1 MQHWEN
7 AHYTLQVYDKK
18 TYEAIILQLVEEA
31 ISPWSQF
38 SKKMLND
45 KDNGLP
51 KQSFRLFCTI
61 PVLAKL
67 PQWPQQ
73 NAHPISQDDEKNNMK
88 MLGYSLLMGAS
99 NHGLSYHVDCFMT
112 KI

>member
-1 MQHWEN
+1 MF
-7 AHYTLQVYDKK
+7 D
-18 TYEAIILQLVEEA
+18 
-31 ISPWSQF
+31 
-38 SKKMLND
+38 D

-67 PQWPQQ
+67 PQWPQG
-73 NAHPISQDDEKNNMK
+73 NSLPISWDDEKNNMK
-88 MLGYSLLMGAS
+88 VLGYSLLMGAS
-99 NHGLSYHVDCFMT
+99 KHGLSYPMECIMT